1 MGIYIK
7 AIIIILFLLLLI
19 TFGVENSGMIRLNYY
34 HLVNFEFPV
43 YGLIYASILLGIIIG
58 MVMGIRSR
66 HIIKKEI
73 KILKTSNKE
82 LSENLITSNVEDEM
96 EK

>member
-1 MGIYIK
+1 MVIYLK

-19 TFGVENSGMIRLNYY
+19 TFGVENSSMIRLNYY
-34 HLVNFEFPV
+34 DPVNFELPV

-73 KILKTSNKE
+73 KILKKSNKE